1 MGDDTN
7 LHFASDKENEI
18 EISEESE
25 PEIAAKKSC
34 CSTVNSTRKTTENN
48 NSSSHTK

>member
-25 PEIAAKKSC
+25 PETAAEKSC
-34 CSTVNSTRKTTENN
+34 CSTINLTTKTTGKKIR
-48 NSSSHTK
+48 H